1 MLLLAIAAPSV
12 CVAHPWHRIQVS
24 SPGPYVDV
32 IAAYGG
38 LWISSSSVKGF
49 VWVPASGPSKVFA
62 SPGFRPAYLTLGQ
75 DGRIWATDVHRPD
88 TLGAVTPQGQVTLYK
103 LSGVAKI
110 PASKLTALG
119 NYGLMYVGA
128 TSEVVSIFDGAGGGE
143 PYPSA
148 LTDNRDIGMTT
159 VPGLIVWFTECCWP
173 FGGAIG
179 VRTAYS
185 GTVEVP
191 LPYPECE
198 APAGI
203 AWAANLKLYIAC
215 SGKRD
220 TLLVVYDQGNGK
232 QRTLT
237 FPGRYLSRVNSEA
250 GGSDGN
256 VYFAPGIGPGL
267 VVYDVKERAF
277 STIPTPDNSSATIVT
292 SGTRDL
298 ANALYVVAGAGSTLY
313 KYDVR

>member
-1 MLLLAIAAPSV
+1 M
-12 CVAHPWHRIQVS
+12 
-24 SPGPYVDV
+24 
-32 IAAYGG
+32 
-38 LWISSSSVKGF
+38 
-49 VWVPASGPSKVFA
+49 
-62 SPGFRPAYLTLGQ
+62 
-75 DGRIWATDVHRPD
+75 
-88 TLGAVTPQGQVTLYK
+88 
-103 LSGVAKI
+103 
-110 PASKLTALG
+110 
-119 NYGLMYVGA
+119 
-128 TSEVVSIFDGAGGGE
+128 
-143 PYPSA
+143 
-148 LTDNRDIGMTT
+148 
-159 VPGLIVWFTECCWP
+159 
-173 FGGAIG
+173 
-179 VRTAYS
+179 
-185 GTVEVP
+185 
-191 LPYPECE
+191 
-198 APAGI
+198 
-203 AWAANLKLYIAC
+203 YIAC